1 MIRAICETLHINEQ
15 WLINGNGAMETL
27 NETEKSSHI
36 LSEIYNSAKELSSEE
51 QDFILDMIKTFQK
64 HRENI
69 TDDK

>member
-1 MIRAICETLHINEQ
+1 
-15 WLINGNGAMETL
+15 METL
-27 NETEKSSHI
+27 NETEKSSRI